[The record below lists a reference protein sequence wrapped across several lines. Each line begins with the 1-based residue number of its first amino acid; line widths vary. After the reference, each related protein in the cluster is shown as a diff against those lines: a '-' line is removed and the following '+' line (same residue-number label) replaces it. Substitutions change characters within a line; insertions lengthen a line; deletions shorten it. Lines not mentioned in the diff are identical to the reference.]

1 MCNTPKVH
9 YVYLFQFHLQRH
21 LNSAHTLE
29 DKTIAQ
35 TRVQLQIV
43 NQLDL
48 QLQKEKDRLDAMM
61 KHLQLEVTKSGDIRP
76 ITKISPQSPLDII
89 SSRMKEGKGD
99 LVDFPARSTQQH
111 FPSQQTST
119 PSHLNLLQTSIE
131 KVRINVKND
140 ICNIEQYFI
149 SYTRRAFLFY
159 DFLRLVQ
166 STFLQP
172 LTTTSIITYLK
183 VSLREPICH

>member
-1 MCNTPKVH
+1 MCTSPKVH

-99 LVDFPARSTQQH
+99 LGDFPARSTQQH

-131 KVRINVKND
+131 KVRINVEKRKGCCIND
-140 ICNIEQYFI
+140 IEPYFT
-149 SYTRRAFLFY
+149 SYTMRSFFMIVLG
-159 DFLRLVQ
+159 
-166 STFLQP
+166 
-172 LTTTSIITYLK
+172 
-183 VSLREPICH
+183 

>member
-1 MCNTPKVH
+1 MCTSPKVH

-131 KVRINVKND
+131 KVR
-140 ICNIEQYFI
+140 
-149 SYTRRAFLFY
+149 
-159 DFLRLVQ
+159 
-166 STFLQP
+166 
-172 LTTTSIITYLK
+172 
-183 VSLREPICH
+183 VSHKCSH

>member
-1 MCNTPKVH
+1 MLNCILS
-9 YVYLFQFHLQRH
+9 YEFRH

-61 KHLQLEVTKSGDIRP
+61 KHLQLEITKSGDIRP
-76 ITKISPQSPLDII
+76 ITKISPQSPLEIL

-99 LVDFPARSTQQH
+99 LTDLPATSTQPNFH
-111 FPSQQTST
+111 THHTST

-131 KVRINVKND
+131 KV
-140 ICNIEQYFI
+140 
-149 SYTRRAFLFY
+149 
-159 DFLRLVQ
+159 
-166 STFLQP
+166 
-172 LTTTSIITYLK
+172 
-183 VSLREPICH
+183 